1 MNIRVEI
8 AAAQTSQPSENTVA
22 DLRYEAHRLLD
33 DSAIELSTNGESTI
47 RKAAKILMPGTR
59 VFVPKMPTQTLDDKL
74 FQIRILKEVGLDPVP
89 HIVARQITSRDSLS
103 EFLDRAVEVGG
114 VRQALVIGGDGFN
127 PAGPFKDAAAV
138 LASGLLREAGIR
150 KVSVGGYPDGHPQV
164 PESVLRAD
172 LQNKMEIARAE
183 GIDLSI
189 VTQFSFSPENIVEYC
204 DNVESWLPGVPV
216 YAGLAGP
223 TSPAQLLRFAK
234 ICGVSM
240 SLKGANRLGLNAI
253 KLASNGGPDGQV
265 TKLAQSRVADLARN
279 LAGIHLFS
287 FGGFVP
293 SSEWLRDRSRY
304 S

>member
-1 MNIRVEI
+1 MPTDAV
-8 AAAQTSQPSENTVA
+8 ASEAV
-22 DLRYEAHRLLD
+22 RLVRNG
-33 DSAIELSTNGESTI
+33 AIELSTNGESTI
-47 RKAAKILMPGTR
+47 RKAALSLEPGTA
-59 VFVPKMPTQTLDDKL
+59 VFVPKMPTQTIEQKL
-74 FQIRILKEVGLDPVP
+74 FQIRILREVGLNPVP
-89 HIVARQITSRDSLS
+89 HIVARQLTSEEELRG
-103 EFLDRAVEVGG
+103 FLNRAVVEGNVEK
-114 VRQALVIGGDGFN
+114 VLLIGGDGFN

-189 VTQFSFSPENIVEYC
+189 VTQFSFSPGNIVEYC
-204 DNVESWLPGVPV
+204 DNVESWAPGVPV

>member
-1 MNIRVEI
+1 MPADAV
-8 AAAQTSQPSENTVA
+8 ASEAV
-22 DLRYEAHRLLD
+22 RLVRNG
-33 DSAIELSTNGESTI
+33 AIELSTNGESTI
-47 RKAAKILMPGTR
+47 RKAALSLEPGTA
-59 VFVPKMPTQTLDDKL
+59 VFVPKMPTQTIEQKL
-74 FQIRILKEVGLDPVP
+74 FQIRILREVGLNPVP
-89 HIVARQITSRDSLS
+89 HIVARQLTSEEELRG
-103 EFLDRAVEVGG
+103 FLNRAVVEGNVEK
-114 VRQALVIGGDGFN
+114 VLLIGGDGFN

-189 VTQFSFSPENIVEYC
+189 VTQFSFSPGNIVEYC
-204 DNVESWLPGVPV
+204 DNVESWAPGVPV

>member
-1 MNIRVEI
+1 MPE
-8 AAAQTSQPSENTVA
+8 PSPILHESP
-22 DLRYEAHRLLD
+22 DLPLSATAVSLEAVRLVTNG
-33 DSAIELSTNGESTI
+33 AIELSTNGESTI
-47 RKAAKILMPGTR
+47 RKAALSLEPGTA
-59 VFVPKMPTQTLDDKL
+59 VFVPKMPTQTIEQKL
-74 FQIRILKEVGLDPVP
+74 FQIRILREVGLNPVP
-89 HIVARQITSRDSLS
+89 HIVARQLTSEEELRG
-103 EFLDRAVEVGG
+103 FLNRAVVEGNVEK
-114 VRQALVIGGDGFN
+114 VLLIGGDGFN

-189 VTQFSFSPENIVEYC
+189 VTQFSFSPGNIVEYC
-204 DNVESWLPGVPV
+204 DNVESWAPGVPV

>member
-1 MNIRVEI
+1 MPE
-8 AAAQTSQPSENTVA
+8 PSSIVHNSPDLAMPADAVA
-22 DLRYEAHRLLD
+22 SEAVRLVRNG
-33 DSAIELSTNGESTI
+33 AIELSTNGESTI
-47 RKAAKILMPGTR
+47 RKAALSLEPGTA
-59 VFVPKMPTQTLDDKL
+59 VFVPKMPTQTIEQKL
-74 FQIRILKEVGLDPVP
+74 FQIRILREVGLNPVP
-89 HIVARQITSRDSLS
+89 HIVARQLTSEEELRG
-103 EFLDRAVEVGG
+103 FLNRAVVEGNLEKV
-114 VRQALVIGGDGFN
+114 LLIGGDGFN

-189 VTQFSFSPENIVEYC
+189 VTQFSFSPGNIVEYC
-204 DNVESWLPGVPV
+204 DNVESWAPGVPV

>member
-1 MNIRVEI
+1 MPADAV
-8 AAAQTSQPSENTVA
+8 ASEAV
-22 DLRYEAHRLLD
+22 RLVRNG
-33 DSAIELSTNGESTI
+33 AIELSTNGESTI
-47 RKAAKILMPGTR
+47 RKAALSLEPGTA
-59 VFVPKMPTQTLDDKL
+59 VFVPKMPTQTIEQKL
-74 FQIRILKEVGLDPVP
+74 FQIRILREVGLNPVP
-89 HIVARQITSRDSLS
+89 HIVARQLTSEEELRG
-103 EFLDRAVEVGG
+103 FLNRAVVEGNLEKV
-114 VRQALVIGGDGFN
+114 LLIGGDGFN

-189 VTQFSFSPENIVEYC
+189 VTQFSFSPGNIVEYC
-204 DNVESWLPGVPV
+204 DNVESWAPGVPV